1 MLTICIIE
9 GHNSKHLE
17 KCKESISKNTSS
29 IYRLEVF
36 KEKDTRELTL
46 NTILS
51 ALPDKDLIIAAD
63 DIVFTRDWDK
73 ALNDQWNDN
82 RIIGFSML
90 YPETNIIQNR
100 GYRLISIDDN
110 VSSDALDNRLKKDD
124 VVNFDY
130 RNCQTITGCFQ
141 AIPSKVIKEIPEF
154 PLEGRNRLGELLYHS
169 IAIRKGFEVG
179 VLGHYLEHHAIS
191 TKNNPNHDLASE
203 SYLKEKSI
211 WQDAV
216 IQFNLNDFVEERI
229 SREIDQNII
238 DWLKEPCVIYGAGTI
253 TEFIGS
259 KLGLESHIICS
270 GLKEE
275 EGLMICNQKIRFKRN
290 VNWSNFKRV
299 LIAVNGREKI
309 ISEDILQLAPH
320 IKICAVNTNKSKSL
334 SRYELVNINEL

>member
-9 GHNSKHLE
+9 GHNSEHLG
-17 KCKESISKNTSS
+17 KCIESISKNTTS
-29 IYRLEVF
+29 IYSLEFF
-36 KEKDTRELTL
+36 KEEDTREHTL

-51 ALPDKDLIIAAD
+51 SMPDRDIIIAAD

-73 ALNDQWNDN
+73 ALNEHWNDN

-100 GYRLISIDDN
+100 GYRLISIEDD
-110 VSSDALDNRLKKDD
+110 VSSDALDNGLDKDD
-124 VVNFDY
+124 VVNFHY

-141 AIPSKVIKEIPEF
+141 AIPSKIIKEIPKF

-191 TKNNPNHDLASE
+191 TKNNPNHELASE
-203 SYLKEKSI
+203 SYLREKSI
-211 WQDAV
+211 WQDAA
-216 IQFNLNDFVEERI
+216 IQFKLNEFVEERI

-238 DWLKEPCVIYGAGTI
+238 DWLKKPCVIYGAGSI
-253 TEFIGS
+253 TEYIGS
-259 KLGLESHIICS
+259 KLDLESHIICS
-270 GLKEE
+270 GLNEE
-275 EGLMICNQKIRFKRN
+275 EGLVICNHEIKFKRN
-290 VNWSNFKRV
+290 VNWSNFERV

-309 ISEDILQLAPH
+309 ISEDILELAPH
-320 IKICAVNTNKSKSL
+320 IKIAAVTTNKSKSL